1 MSLRTAAAAAADL
14 TKEDIRD
21 ALVTP
26 SLAQLLED
34 VGICADDPS
43 YQCVHQ
49 LLCVLH
55 EKMHCL

>member
-1 MSLRTAAAAAADL
+1 MSLHIAAAAAAAL

-21 ALVTP
+21 ASVTP

-34 VGICADDPS
+34 VGICAEDPS
-43 YQCVHQ
+43 YPCVHQ

-55 EKMHCL
+55 EEMHCL